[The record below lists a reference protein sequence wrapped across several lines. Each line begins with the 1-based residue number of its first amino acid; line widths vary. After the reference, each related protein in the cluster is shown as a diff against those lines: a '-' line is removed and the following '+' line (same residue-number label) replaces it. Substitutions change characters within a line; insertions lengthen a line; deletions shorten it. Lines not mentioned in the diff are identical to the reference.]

1 MKRSIYAVIS
11 LIMMVMAVG
20 FTACG
25 DDDKGFSAEQIA
37 YFEKNLEF
45 IREKKVLKGDDGEL
59 LYKQIVLGGDTALYR
74 VLGKEGEETQCPTSQ
89 TPVTMIL
96 KGDFISGQNFQKEM
110 TMTLTPAGVVPGLGA
125 ILLNNTIGER
135 VEAIIPANLGYGYY
149 DYRGKK
155 QKIPSFCP
163 GGELFAS
170 FYFLGNCCRDTNGFF
185 FAVQGAGQ

>member
-11 LIMMVMAVG
+11 LMMAMVVG

-59 LYKQIVLGGDTALYR
+59 LYKQVVLGGDTALYR

-96 KGDFISGQNFQKEM
+96 KGDFQRPEFPEGDDDDAYSCWRR
-110 TMTLTPAGVVPGLGA
+110 TGVGSN
-125 ILLNNTIGER
+125 I
-135 VEAIIPANLGYGYY
+135 VE
-149 DYRGKK
+149 
-155 QKIPSFCP
+155 
-163 GGELFAS
+163 
-170 FYFLGNCCRDTNGFF
+170 
-185 FAVQGAGQ
+185 

>member
-11 LIMMVMAVG
+11 LMMAMVVG

-59 LYKQIVLGGDTALYR
+59 LYKQVVLGGDTRRRWRITPEHKLLYKQVVLGGDTALYR

-149 DYRGKK
+149 DYRG
-155 QKIPSFCP
+155 IP
-163 GGELFAS
+163 
-170 FYFLGNCCRDTNGFF
+170 
-185 FAVQGAGQ
+185 AGSTLIFTYTIEKFD

>member
-11 LIMMVMAVG
+11 LMMAMVVG

-59 LYKQIVLGGDTALYR
+59 LYKQVVLGGDTALY
-74 VLGKEGEETQCPTSQ
+74 L
-89 TPVTMIL
+89 
-96 KGDFISGQNFQKEM
+96 QKEM

-149 DYRGKK
+149 DYRG
-155 QKIPSFCP
+155 IP
-163 GGELFAS
+163 
-170 FYFLGNCCRDTNGFF
+170 
-185 FAVQGAGQ
+185 AGSTLIFTYTIEKFD

>member
-59 LYKQIVLGGDTALYR
+59 LYKQVVLGGIVFWVR
-74 VLGKEGEETQCPTSQ
+74 KER
-89 TPVTMIL
+89 
-96 KGDFISGQNFQKEM
+96 KRN
-110 TMTLTPAGVVPGLGA
+110 ARRA
-125 ILLNNTIGER
+125 RLL
-135 VEAIIPANLGYGYY
+135 
-149 DYRGKK
+149 
-155 QKIPSFCP
+155 
-163 GGELFAS
+163 
-170 FYFLGNCCRDTNGFF
+170 
-185 FAVQGAGQ
+185 

>member
-37 YFEKNLEF
+37 Y
-45 IREKKVLKGDDGEL
+45 
-59 LYKQIVLGGDTALYR
+59 
-74 VLGKEGEETQCPTSQ
+74 LGKEGEETQCPTSQ

-110 TMTLTPAGVVPGLGA
+110 TMTLTPAGVVPGLGSRLKV
-125 ILLNNTIGER
+125 I
-135 VEAIIPANLGYGYY
+135 
-149 DYRGKK
+149 
-155 QKIPSFCP
+155 C
-163 GGELFAS
+163 
-170 FYFLGNCCRDTNGFF
+170 
-185 FAVQGAGQ
+185 

>member
-25 DDDKGFSAEQIA
+25 DDDNKGFSAEQIA

-59 LYKQIVLGGDTALYR
+59 LYKQVVLGGDTALYR

-149 DYRGKK
+149 DYGG
-155 QKIPSFCP
+155 IP
-163 GGELFAS
+163 
-170 FYFLGNCCRDTNGFF
+170 
-185 FAVQGAGQ
+185 AGSTLIFTYTIEKFN

>member
-25 DDDKGFSAEQIA
+25 DDDKDDDDSNVA
-37 YFEKNLEF
+37 YFEKNRDY
-45 IREKKVLKGDDGEL
+45 IREKKALKGDNGEL
-59 LYKQIVLGGDTALYR
+59 LYKQVVLGGDTALYR
-74 VLGKEGEETQCPTSQ
+74 VLSKEGEETQCPTAQ
-89 TPVTMIL
+89 TSVTMTL

-149 DYRGKK
+149 DYRG
-155 QKIPSFCP
+155 IP
-163 GGELFAS
+163 
-170 FYFLGNCCRDTNGFF
+170 
-185 FAVQGAGQ
+185 AGSTLIFTYTIEKFD